1 MKTEL
6 RNLLATALASVSDA
20 LKLPTDYAVP
30 IQIERPRESGH
41 GDFSCNLAMLLAK
54 PARRKPRD
62 LAQSIVDALPASD
75 AVDKVEIAGPGFIN
89 FFLKP
94 SAMQGVVKEVLAA
107 ADGYGLDRSGRRGRI
122 MVEFVSANPTGP
134 MHVGHGRG
142 AAYGDSLS
150 NLLEAAGWAVH
161 REFYVNDAGR
171 QVDILTVSVWVR
183 YLEACGETLPYPCR
197 AYPGDYVRASAERL
211 VAVHGKRLHRPLNVI
226 LDGLP
231 AEAPMPEVA
240 GEADR
245 AAIKAQQ
252 ERYIDALIARG
263 RALLGDDYAI
273 VRDQGLTD
281 QLADIRSTLEAF
293 GVRFDRFYSER
304 SLVESGFVAKAIER
318 LKVAGHVYE
327 QDGAIWL
334 RTSAFG
340 DEKDRVLIKADGSAT
355 YFANDLAYHVDK
367 LDRGFPLLL
376 DVWGADHHGYIA
388 RVKAAIEALTG
399 CKDVLSVQLV
409 QFVTLA
415 SGRMGKRSGNFV
427 TLKELIGEAGKDA
440 TRFFYLLRSHEQHL
454 EFNVDLARA
463 QTNDNPVYYVQYAH
477 ARICSVLRQL
487 EAKGLAWDPV
497 CGNENL
503 DLLVETQELKLLS
516 TLSRFPETIESA
528 AGAREPHHLAHYLTE
543 LANDFH
549 VYYNA
554 HTFLTEQESL
564 RNARLN
570 LCIATRHVTRNGLAL
585 LGVAAPEI
593 M

>member
-1 MKTEL
+1 LKTEL
-6 RNLLATALASVSDA
+6 
-20 LKLPTDYAVP
+20 LKLLTSALDSLRDTLALPADLDVS
-30 IQIERPRESGH
+30 IQIERPREAGH
-41 GDFSCNLAMLLAK
+41 GDFSSNLAMLLAK
-54 PARRKPRD
+54 PAKRKPRD
-62 LAQSIVDALPASD
+62 LAQVLVDALPASD
-75 AVDKVEIAGPGFIN
+75 AIDKVDIAGPGFIN

-94 SAMQGVVKEVLAA
+94 AAIQAVTRQVLAEGDA
-107 ADGYGLDRSGRRGRI
+107 YGHEEPGRRGRV

-150 NLLEAAGWAVH
+150 NLLDAAGWSVH

-183 YLEACGETLPYPCR
+183 YLEACGEAMPYPGR
-197 AYPGDYVRASAERL
+197 AYPGAYVIATAQRLLAEQGR
-211 VAVHGKRLHRPLNVI
+211 RLHHTAATV

-231 AEAPMPEVA
+231 AEGAPADAVPES
-240 GEADR
+240 ER
-245 AAIKAQQ
+245 AAAKARQ
-252 ERYIDALIARG
+252 ERYIDALIERARQ
-263 RALLGDDYAI
+263 LLGDDYALI
-273 VRDQGLTD
+273 RDQALSD
-281 QLADIRSTLEAF
+281 QLADIRATLDAF
-293 GVRFDRFYSER
+293 GVRFDQFYSER
-304 SLVESGFVAKAIER
+304 SVVESGSAATAIER
-318 LKVAGHVYE
+318 LKAGGHVYE
-327 QDGAIWL
+327 LEGALWL

-399 CKDVLSVQLV
+399 REDVLSVQLV
-409 QFVTLA
+409 QFVTLS

-427 TLKELIGEAGKDA
+427 TLQELISEAGKDA

-454 EFNVDLARA
+454 EFNIDLARA
-463 QTNDNPVYYVQYAH
+463 QTNDNPVYYIQYAH

-487 EAKGLAWDPV
+487 EAKGFKWDQA
-497 CGNENL
+497 CGSDNL
-503 DLLVETQELKLLS
+503 DLLVEAHELALLS
-516 TLSRFPETIESA
+516 TLSRFPEVIESA
-528 AGAREPHHLAHYLTE
+528 ACAREPHHLAHYLTE

-554 HTFLTEQESL
+554 HTFLTEQDSL
-564 RNARLN
+564 RNARIN
-570 LCIATRHVTRNGLAL
+570 LCVATRQVIRNGLAL
-585 LGVAAPEI
+585 LGVSAPEV